1 MGDVVPVDDEH
12 EPMTNGPANVPPQG
26 QGSVTRWIG
35 AYGTGRTADA
45 RLVWDRYFARLVGL
59 ARRIFGKAG
68 LPRVVADEE
77 DAAVGALA
85 SFCAGLRQGR
95 FLDLK
100 GRHELSRL
108 LRQITKYKALK
119 LGQRE
124 RRGKRGGGRVLTEA
138 DLPGTDSQRGALDQV
153 ASPHHGPES
162 ALVHD
167 EELRRLLDLLEDETL
182 RQIACW
188 RLEGYS
194 IKEIAQRID
203 RSQSLVRIKLAVIGR
218 KWEGAAPVGVRP
230 DEP

>member
-1 MGDVVPVDDEH
+1 MGDRVPVDDEH
-12 EPMTNGPANVPPQG
+12 EPATGGPARVPAQS

-35 AYGTGRTADA
+35 AYGTGRTVDA

-124 RRGKRGGGRVLTEA
+124 RRDKRGGGRVLTEA
-138 DLPGTDSQRGALDQV
+138 DLAGTNTEHGALDQV
-153 ASPHHGPES
+153 ASPHHSPES
-162 ALVHD
+162 VLMHD
-167 EELRRLLDLLEDETL
+167 EEARRLLDLLGDETL
-182 RQIACW
+182 RQIARW

-194 IKEIAQRID
+194 IKEIAQRLG
-203 RSQSLVRIKLAVIGR
+203 RSQSLVRLKLVVIGR
-218 KWEGAAPVGVRP
+218 KWGGAASGGVRP